1 MEPIISPWIFYW
13 MDVAVALS
21 IVSVMA
27 TIVSA
32 ICLTFLVLAANDSD
46 NNDDERA
53 NATKYVKRTVM
64 LFAVSLAFSVFIP
77 SKDTMYKMLITS
89 YITPNNIELVGG
101 SVDTAL
107 DKLTDKIIRIKEAK

>member
-21 IVSVMA
+21 IVSTIA

-32 ICLTFLVLAANDSD
+32 ICLTFLVLAANDPC

-53 NATKYVKRTVM
+53 NVTKYAKRIVM

-77 SKDTMYKMLITS
+77 SKDTMYKMLVTS
-89 YITPNNIELVGG
+89 YVTPNNIELVGG
-101 SVDTAL
+101 SIDTAL
-107 DKLTDKIIRIKEAK
+107 DKLTDKVVKIKEAK